1 MGNEWETWRWI
12 SLVDSRGRERERES
26 NGSSSS
32 IVKLVSLELLYFYDT
47 LRPLKNYYTTLLL
60 FSNNQLF
67 RDICALRYF
76 GDSST
81 FFLSLLLFSLLRAKV
96 HTRWMRNENRDRR
109 FLWLF
114 ASFNALIIASPPLL
128 LSASIDVYIHTRT
141 SSVRPICGRLLQAYV
156 SSCGVVTV
164 FLILLF
170 QFSFAIRIYIY
181 IHIFVHLH
189 IERDICSISASSIP
203 LPSPRDPPLASL
215 SSTSVYFLPSIR
227 FDNSDGRDLGF

>member
-1 MGNEWETWRWI
+1 MEVNFT
-12 SLVDSRGRERERES
+12 RGFEREREKERES
-26 NGSSSS
+26 NGSSSSS

-81 FFLSLLLFSLLRAKV
+81 FFLSLLLSSLLRAKV

-181 IHIFVHLH
+181 IYSYICTLNATSVQYLPPPSPFLLLEIRLSLPFLRHPFIF
-189 IERDICSISASSIP
+189 S
-203 LPSPRDPPLASL
+203 LPSDSIIQTDV
-215 SSTSVYFLPSIR
+215 TSDF
-227 FDNSDGRDLGF
+227 N

>member
-12 SLVDSRGRERERES
+12 SLVNSRGRERERES

-81 FFLSLLLFSLLRAKV
+81 FFLSLLLSSLLRAKV

-181 IHIFVHLH
+181 TYIRTFAHWTRHLFN
-189 IERDICSISASSIP
+189 ICLLHPPSFSSRSASRFPFFDIR
-203 LPSPRDPPLASL
+203 LFSPFHP
-215 SSTSVYFLPSIR
+215 IR
-227 FDNSDGRDLGF
+227 